1 MGLGHRLTQL
11 SRRLPLPRRT
21 IRLRLAVLYG
31 GLFFL
36 SGAALLGIIY
46 AGVSSTHGVYS
57 KAFPAPI
64 VHTEVRGAPA
74 PTSPRGGGGLGEK
87 LEGGPP
93 ASLQGG
99 AAVRMFDP
107 GQHGADVRVLA
118 FVSLIA
124 LVAMAA
130 LSMGLGWLVAGR
142 VLRPLRTIIGTAR
155 EISAT
160 DLHRRLALT
169 GPDDEF
175 KELGDTFDG
184 LLGRLEASF
193 VAQRQFVA
201 NASHELRTPLARLK
215 TLAQVALADPNASVE
230 SLRDAHDRVL
240 ASEQQLEQVID
251 ALLSLARGEHGLK
264 RRQSVDLAGLA
275 GNVLEERAG
284 EIERRGLRLNTAL
297 DPARVQGDPQLLERL
312 VANLIDNAIRH
323 NVAGGSI
330 DVSATTVGGA
340 AVLSVTNDGP
350 AILVGELER
359 VQAPFERL
367 GAART
372 GPGDGHGLGLSI
384 MHAIVA
390 AHEAQLTIG
399 ARPEGG
405 LAVEVRF
412 TPNV

>member
-1 MGLGHRLTQL
+1 VGLSRRLTQL
-11 SRRLPLPRRT
+11 ARRLPLPRRT

-31 GLFFL
+31 SLFFL
-36 SGAALLGIIY
+36 SGAALLGVTY
-46 AGVSSTHGVYS
+46 TAVSRTHGAYS
-57 KAFPAPI
+57 KVFPAPI
-64 VHTEVRGAPA
+64 VQSESRSAPA
-74 PTSPRGGGGLGEK
+74 GASPRGGGGLGEK
-87 LEGGPP
+87 VEGGPP
-93 ASLQGG
+93 ASLSGG
-99 AAVRMFDP
+99 AAVQVFDP

-118 FVSLIA
+118 FVSVIA

-142 VLRPLRTIIGTAR
+142 VLRPLRTITGAAR

-160 DLHRRLALT
+160 DLHRRLALA

-193 VAQRQFVA
+193 AAQRQFVA

-215 TLAQVALADPNASVE
+215 TLVQVALADPDASVE
-230 SLRDAHDRVL
+230 SLRTAHDRVL
-240 ASEQQLEQVID
+240 ASEQQLEQLID
-251 ALLSLARGEHGLK
+251 ALLSLARGERGLE
-264 RRQSVDLAGLA
+264 RRRPVDLAALTG
-275 GNVLEERAG
+275 GVLDERAE
-284 EIERRGLRLNTAL
+284 EIERRGLQLHTAL
-297 DPARVQGDPQLLERL
+297 NPAGIQGDPQLLERL

-323 NVAGGSI
+323 NLARGNVE
-330 DVSATTVGGA
+330 VSATTTAGA
-340 AVLSVTNDGP
+340 AVFSVANDGLVIP
-350 AILVGELER
+350 AEELER
-359 VQAPFERL
+359 LQAPFERL

-384 MHAIVA
+384 VHAIVV

-412 TPNV
+412 PESA